1 MKIQIDPNDIEKVL
15 KTFCPGVKYSDGK
28 IQIGL
33 GGSGQDEIGPQDGG
47 RPEKVIELEKMD
59 LNLKSRV
66 RYRTQDSSGQT
77 ISGDL
82 DLNLDR
88 DGFHAELKLD

>member
-33 GGSGQDEIGPQDGG
+33 GESGQDKDGDGG
-47 RPEKVIELEKMD
+47 RPEKVIELEKTD

-66 RYRTQDSSGQT
+66 RYRTQNPSGQT

-88 DGFHAELKLD
+88 NGFHAELKLD